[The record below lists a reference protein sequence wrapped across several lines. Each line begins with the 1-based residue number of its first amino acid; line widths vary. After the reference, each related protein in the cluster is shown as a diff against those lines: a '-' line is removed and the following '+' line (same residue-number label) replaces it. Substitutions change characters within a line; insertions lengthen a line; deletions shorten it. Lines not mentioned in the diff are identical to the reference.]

1 MRNIVVKSLGTLA
14 FVCAMLGASA
24 RDLYVNPS
32 GDNAND
38 GLAAIADGAGAGPKK
53 TLAAAMAIAENGDV
67 VHAASGTYSEDEV
80 TTSEKYG
87 SYYVTVTNRCIIP
100 EGVTLLGAGVGS
112 TFITGRQFGSA
123 AATWKNNTATI
134 RCVVMNKNSKLI
146 GVTVTGGSA
155 PYYDATV
162 TGSAV
167 DGEGGGIKALGGG
180 CLFQDCVI
188 TNNYGRQGGAFYLG
202 GQGDVFLRCQIAR
215 NYSGYIAS
223 GIRGGGY
230 TAVNCDFYGD
240 NSYIVY
246 PGSQT
251 TKFVNCKFS
260 GQQPLRNKSGGHL
273 YNCVLSGVTSWFTH
287 TNPADMDTSTYHN
300 CRFGEQSIYDIAS
313 TVSNFDSDTVV
324 GTDLTDT
331 GSNTYYYANFP
342 AAYLSD
348 EAAKDYS
355 GKQRLYN
362 GSIDIGRH
370 WPNRIRLAQQFRRRP
385 FREPSGRCAERR
397 LRVVQRLRN
406 GGQDA
411 CALQRRRTSRGL
423 GVAGGRR
430 V

>member
-1 MRNIVVKSLGTLA
+1 
-14 FVCAMLGASA
+14 
-24 RDLYVNPS
+24 
-32 GDNAND
+32 
-38 GLAAIADGAGAGPKK
+38 
-53 TLAAAMAIAENGDV
+53 
-67 VHAASGTYSEDEV
+67 
-80 TTSEKYG
+80 
-87 SYYVTVTNRCIIP
+87 
-100 EGVTLLGAGVGS
+100 
-112 TFITGRQFGSA
+112 
-123 AATWKNNTATI
+123 
-134 RCVVMNKNSKLI
+134 MNKNSKLI
-146 GVTVTGGSA
+146 GVTVTGGGA

-397 LRVVQRLRN
+397 LR
-406 GGQDA
+406 
-411 CALQRRRTSRGL
+411 RR
-423 GVAGGRR
+423 VGGRVR
-430 V
+430 EKPPSGSIS